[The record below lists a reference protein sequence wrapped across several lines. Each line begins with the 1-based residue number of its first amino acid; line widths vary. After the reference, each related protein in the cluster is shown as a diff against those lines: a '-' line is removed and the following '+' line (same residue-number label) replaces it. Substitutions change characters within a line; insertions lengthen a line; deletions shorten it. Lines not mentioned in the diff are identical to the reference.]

1 MAYPQTA
8 QDMVDRLLADRQWEV
23 RMVVTDNYPAVRANF
38 QAQLQGDQPAL
49 VDTPEKLIEQLLW
62 WDQYQGGRAVVDP
75 VLSVPYRAGTGS
87 AVLTA
92 AVEQLAEM
100 ASQTDGHPLGLAE
113 GITAYVGALKNSPA
127 ESSAASALQ
136 AAEATAK
143 ATAEAA
149 QAAMKARTTRVVAII
164 ILLVA
169 IGAAIWYLKTR
180 KA

>member
-38 QAQLQGDQPAL
+38 EAQLQSGQSAL
-49 VDTPEKLIEQLLW
+49 IDTPEKLIDQLLW
-62 WDQYQGGRAVVDP
+62 WDQYQGGRDTVDP
-75 VLSVPYRAGTGS
+75 VLSVPYRATTGS
-87 AVLTA
+87 AVLTS

-100 ASQTDGHPLGLAE
+100 SSQSEGHPLGLTD
-113 GITAYVGALKNSPA
+113 GITAYVGALKNTPV
-127 ESSAASALQ
+127 ESSAASAVQ
-136 AAEATAK
+136 AAEAAAK
-143 ATAEAA
+143 AAA
-149 QAAMKARTTRVVAII
+149 DAAKAAMKARTTRVVAII

-180 KA
+180 K